1 MQRSAIVTVLL
12 LLISGILAGCG
23 GGSSKVNNTVTSVVL
38 SPTSFSLN
46 SGDVVQLSAT
56 AQNSA
61 NTAVA
66 ANITYASSNSA
77 VVTVSNAG
85 LICAGVWDSL
95 TTPINCTGLNG
106 GGNPVSGTATI
117 TVTAGGV
124 NGPA

>member
-1 MQRSAIVTVLL
+1 MQRSGIVIILL
-12 LLISGILAGCG
+12 LLISLILTGCG
-23 GGSSKVNNTVTSVVL
+23 SCGSSKVNNTFTSVVL

-95 TTPINCTGLNG
+95 TTPINCNGLNG
-106 GGNPVSGTATI
+106 VNPVSGTATI
-117 TVTAGGV
+117 TVTAG
-124 NGPA
+124 